1 MGEVFFENLVRALLK
16 TTDRTQLFG
25 RPEGYNYPITSVK
38 ELSKG
43 ELPPARDER
52 DLKVEDIELR
62 SVMQHDLIVK
72 DIVGEKREHVKAH
85 YAELETLEHSLSGA
99 IVHQMGGLTY
109 ELERKVA
116 EKEKELTD
124 LEQDIRDSETNLRS
138 VLREVIRVTRDGCL
152 LGQ

>member
-1 MGEVFFENLVRALLK
+1 M
-16 TTDRTQLFG
+16 
-25 RPEGYNYPITSVK
+25 
-38 ELSKG
+38 LSSQFN
-43 ELPPARDER
+43 
-52 DLKVEDIELR
+52 R
-62 SVMQHDLIVK
+62 S
-72 DIVGEKREHVKAH
+72 
-85 YAELETLEHSLSGA
+85 

-116 EKEKELTD
+116 AKEKELTD

>member
-1 MGEVFFENLVRALLK
+1 
-16 TTDRTQLFG
+16 
-25 RPEGYNYPITSVK
+25 
-38 ELSKG
+38 
-43 ELPPARDER
+43 
-52 DLKVEDIELR
+52 
-62 SVMQHDLIVK
+62 
-72 DIVGEKREHVKAH
+72 
-85 YAELETLEHSLSGA
+85 
-99 IVHQMGGLTY
+99 MGGLTY